1 MLNKKKILV
10 LIITYNDE
18 DFILEVLEKT
28 KKKINYKN
36 SEILIIND
44 NSKDK
49 TFEKIYQFIKK
60 NKSNKPKITL
70 VENHGLSFLKV
81 NSSSMSEDRALS

>member
-1 MLNKKKILV
+1 LLNKKKILV

-44 NSKDK
+44 NSK
-49 TFEKIYQFIKK
+49 
-60 NKSNKPKITL
+60 
-70 VENHGLSFLKV
+70 
-81 NSSSMSEDRALS
+81 